1 MGEYIHLSLSVWII
15 YLLWLFQM
23 LKIIM
28 YIVAHQLVLN

>member
-28 YIVAHQLVLN
+28 HIVAHQLVLN